1 MATHENMSVREQ
13 KSNDNYTNYSA
24 YEELYNNYKSKVEEF
39 NDKILKIFI
48 ILVASTIVFIYSIT
62 KFLEHFI
69 IFLY

>member
-39 NDKILKIFI
+39 NDKGLTNEDKVVYEFKENR
-48 ILVASTIVFIYSIT
+48 IT
-62 KFLEHFI
+62 KATQTASI
-69 IFLY
+69 IV